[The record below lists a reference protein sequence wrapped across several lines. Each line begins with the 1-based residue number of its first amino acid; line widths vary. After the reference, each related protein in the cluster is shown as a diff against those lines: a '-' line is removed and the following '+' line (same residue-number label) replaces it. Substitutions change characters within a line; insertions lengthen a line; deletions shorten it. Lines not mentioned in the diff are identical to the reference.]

1 MLKSNLCSLIGMVS
15 MSKTCESAYPKVVN
29 VYSERYNKMAKSE
42 YLRDFKQSAKAA
54 LKDPIE
60 GLDWKALLNWEHRHL
75 EYTRGELPKPR
86 AEMPIDII
94 KQAKGRCGEFVL
106 LYNGLLLANAYK
118 CRIVIDCSALHDK
131 SKAAAGD
138 HVWNEIL
145 LNGGWMHVDPTE
157 RRINQPLMYA
167 QEWNKDVNLV
177 YAIGK
182 RGISEVTETYRMRA
196 QNTFY
201 AC

>member
-1 MLKSNLCSLIGMVS
+1 

-29 VYSERYNKMAKSE
+29 VYRQRYHKMAKPE
-42 YLRDFKQSAKAA
+42 YLRDFRHCAKAV

-60 GLDWKALLNWEHRHL
+60 GLDWKALLSWEHQHL
-75 EYTRGELPKPR
+75 EYTREQLPKRR
-86 AEMPIDII
+86 AEMPMAII
-94 KQAKGRCGEFVL
+94 KQAKGRCGEFAL
-106 LYNGLLLANAYK
+106 LYNGLLLADAYR

-138 HVWNEIL
+138 HVWNEVRVD
-145 LNGGWMHVDPTE
+145 GGWMHVDPTE

-177 YAIGK
+177 YAITK
-182 RGISEVTETYRMRA
+182 KAILEVTETYRIR
-196 QNTFY
+196 T
-201 AC
+201 